1 MRKSKNQKRKE
12 GGGGRQLKVYKA
24 ERVEGNVPDI
34 VILSHGPMGMAMIES
49 ASLIMDATKNVAA
62 FGLEVGDDP
71 EEYGNAVRS
80 YVETCGGPVL
90 MLVDLM
96 GGTPSNQTMQILRD
110 NPSIQAISGVNLTM
124 LVEAIDNRECYAD
137 LEELAEQL
145 IELGKNGINSMTQI
159 VRQILNDL

>member
-1 MRKSKNQKRKE
+1 M
-12 GGGGRQLKVYKA
+12 KVYKT
-24 ERVEGNVPDI
+24 ERSEEKVPDI
-34 VILSHGPMGMAMIES
+34 VILSHGTMGMAMIES
-49 ASLIMDATKNVAA
+49 ACLIMDATKNVAA

-80 YVETCGGPVL
+80 YIEACGGRVL

-124 LVEAIDNRECYAD
+124 LIEAIDNRECCEN
-137 LEELAEQL
+137 LEELAGQL
-145 IELGKNGINSMTQI
+145 IELGKNGINSMTQM
-159 VRQILNDL
+159 VRQILQGL